1 MSGDDDIRAVAASK
15 PATFRDVLRFWAD
28 RTPDAPAFFA
38 ESGRALPFSALLP
51 LVDGIGAA
59 LNACGFGRGD
69 RIAVVHPGGVN
80 LATATLGIWGHATV
94 IPLSPKYRLGEYAVY
109 LRDLRVDAIAIAKGM
124 DTPARAAAAR
134 LGLPVLDL
142 VQPGR
147 EETGHVLLEGPK
159 IDRPHRTG
167 HARPEDVAV
176 ALMTSGTTS
185 ESKIVPIRHAH
196 ICPRAEDSARMLGY
210 TRTDRGASMMQLH
223 HWGGF
228 GALTYTLY
236 AGSSV
241 AHFPG
246 QDIGHIFRCLEDLQ
260 PTYLSGPYTV
270 YHAILAQRDRLGGS
284 IKKIRAG
291 LRMLRTG
298 SGHLD
303 LRVAG
308 ELEDIFGVPIIQ
320 AYGSSETAFMACEP
334 LPPKRRK
341 PGSVGLPGSTR
352 IAILDERGNRL
363 PPNKVGAV
371 AVMGPKVFHG
381 YENNPAANADAFIDG
396 WFRVGDLGY
405 FDEDGYLFLTG
416 RIKEVINRGGQKIA
430 PAEIDAAIMAHP
442 AVATAAAFPVPHPT
456 LGDDVAAAVVL
467 QPGATL
473 DRKTLTTSLRKKLG
487 EAKVPRQILF
497 VDDIP
502 KGKTGKIQRYKLA
515 AAFGLDR
522 PGPTRAAAE
531 AAAEKATT
539 RTEAT
544 LQRIW
549 AETLKLPAVPLDEDF
564 FALGGDSLLAV
575 ELFLRIEETLGRRL
589 PRTVLFESSTVAE
602 MAAAIDSE
610 YRADCLVPIQTA
622 GDKPIFFCIHGV
634 DGDVLYFRDLARHLG
649 KTQPFYGIRAQG
661 LDGAAAPSLNLP
673 EMARRYV
680 AEIRKLQPHGP
691 YYIGGYSFGG
701 WAAFETARQL
711 REAGEEVALLAI
723 IDTYCQTGKPS
734 LPLSARLFLARQHAR
749 SNMQVGAFSS
759 SVGET
764 VVNYVRLD
772 AMSLASRLGVGKS
785 RLAARFRRYPIEA
798 HSVALRQYRPETY
811 AGNATLF
818 HTRPIVPGT
827 HSHYDGWRKLIRGQ
841 LTTRPVAGSHYDMMY
856 EPTVSTLALA
866 LADSI
871 ARASRK
877 QS

>member
-1 MSGDDDIRAVAASK
+1 MTRDDDIGAAAASN

-28 RTPDAPAFFA
+28 RTPDAPAFLT
-38 ESGRALPFSALLP
+38 ESGSGLPFSALLP

-69 RIAVVHPGGVN
+69 RIAVVHPGGIN
-80 LATATLGIWGHATV
+80 LATATLGVWGHATV
-94 IPLSPKYRLGEYAVY
+94 VPLSPKHRLGEYAVY
-109 LRDLRVDAIAIAKGM
+109 LRDLRVDAVAIAKGM
-124 DTPARAAAAR
+124 ETPARAAAAR

-142 VQPGR
+142 VQPG
-147 EETGHVLLEGPK
+147 EAETGHVLLEGPR

-167 HARPEDVAV
+167 RARPEDVAV

-185 ESKIVPIRHAH
+185 ESKVVPIQHAH
-196 ICPRAEDSARMLGY
+196 ICPRAEDSGRMLGY
-210 TRTDRGASMMQLH
+210 TRADRGASMMQLH

-228 GALTYTLY
+228 GAMTYTLF

-246 QDIGHIFRCLEDLQ
+246 QDIGRIFRSLEDVR
-260 PTYLSGPYTV
+260 PTYLSAPYTV
-270 YHAILAQRDRLGGS
+270 YHAILAQRERLDGS
-284 IKKIRAG
+284 IEKIKPG

-303 LRVAG
+303 LRVAV
-308 ELEDIFGVPIIQ
+308 ELEDIFGVPVIQ
-320 AYGSSETAFMACEP
+320 AYGSSETAFMTCEP

-352 IAILDERGNRL
+352 IAILDERNNRL
-363 PPNKVGAV
+363 PPDKVGAI
-371 AVMGPKVFHG
+371 AVMGPKIFEG
-381 YENNPAANADAFIDG
+381 YEDNPAANAEAFVDG

-442 AVATAAAFPVPHPT
+442 AVAAAAAFPVPHPT

-467 QPGATL
+467 EPGATL
-473 DRKTLTTSLRKKLG
+473 DQKTLTASLRAKLG

-502 KGKTGKIQRYKLA
+502 RGTTGKIQRYKLA

-522 PGPTRAAAE
+522 PGSTRAAPE
-531 AAAEKATT
+531 TPIEKAAT
-539 RTEAT
+539 RMEAT

-589 PRTVLFESSTVAE
+589 PRTVLFESGTVAE
-602 MAAAIDSE
+602 MAAAIETD
-610 YRADCLVPIQTA
+610 YRAACLVPIQPA

-649 KTQPFYGIRAQG
+649 NRQPFYGIRAQG
-661 LDGAAAPSLNLP
+661 LDGTVVPSTSVSGMAAQYIA
-673 EMARRYV
+673 EMRQV
-680 AEIRKLQPHGP
+680 QPKGP
-691 YYIGGYSFGG
+691 YFIGGYSFGG

-723 IDTYCQTGKPS
+723 LDTHCPTGRPS
-734 LPLSARLFLARQHAR
+734 LPLSARFFLARQHAR
-749 SNMQVGAFSS
+749 SNGRVGAFSS

-764 VVNYVRLD
+764 VVNSVRLD
-772 AMSLASRLGVGKS
+772 AMSLASRLGVGKG
-785 RLAARFRRYPIEA
+785 RLEARFRRYPIEA
-798 HSVALRQYRPETY
+798 HSVALRRYRPATY
-811 AGNATLF
+811 AGDATLF
-818 HTRPIVPGT
+818 HTKPFEPGAN
-827 HSHYDGWRKLIRGQ
+827 SHYDGWRKLIRGR
-841 LTTRPVAGSHYDMMY
+841 LTATPVTGSHFDMMY
-856 EPTVSTLALA
+856 EPGVATLAQA

-871 ARASRK
+871 TRAARKPS
-877 QS
+877 